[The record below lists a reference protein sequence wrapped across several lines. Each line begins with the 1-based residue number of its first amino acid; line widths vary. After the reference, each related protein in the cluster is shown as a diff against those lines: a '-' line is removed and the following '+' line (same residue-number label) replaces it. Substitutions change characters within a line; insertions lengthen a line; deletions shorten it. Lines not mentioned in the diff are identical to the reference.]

1 MAVNPAYTSQLLSYR
16 DELVFTDPSGSQS
29 PAEGDPPAALSHCG
43 IREYWDEKESLWV
56 DRDVN
61 AAINLKRVGLELF
74 PTIKRRRGNPVVT
87 SSTINSTSFAQR
99 LPLGEGSSGNIKMCQ
114 KPTLPQAVSV
124 GSSLF
129 LSSFISRQRI
139 FANS

>member
-1 MAVNPAYTSQLLSYR
+1 MAVNPAYTSQLLWYR
-16 DELVFTDPSGSQS
+16 DELVFTD
-29 PAEGDPPAALSHCG
+29 CG

-61 AAINLKRVGLELF
+61 APINLKRVGLELF

-99 LPLGEGSSGNIKMCQ
+99 LPLGEGSSGNIKMYQ